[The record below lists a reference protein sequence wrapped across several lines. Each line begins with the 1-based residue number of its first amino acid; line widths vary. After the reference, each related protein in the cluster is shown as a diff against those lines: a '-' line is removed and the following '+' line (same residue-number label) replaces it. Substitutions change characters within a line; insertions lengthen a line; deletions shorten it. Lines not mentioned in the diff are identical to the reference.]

1 MNGKNGQ
8 FKKELEVFDGERDL
22 VNIISSMNNMKSQIG
37 VIEERLQKIKDI
49 QIIAFEHANSQ
60 ETTKLDHFRDTKLE
74 ENAYLMNRANNRFQ
88 SIEMDI
94 VPKHTSR
101 NSSNMIAEEVK
112 APSYNRECIINTA
125 IAQIRNQTPRN
136 ESESFSQILDDIEHK
151 NIKGNVES
159 IYQIV
164 ENEMQDIEHENQHT
178 LERRLERDELKGT
191 NPSIKHPGY
200 RINAQ
205 NQPPE
210 ISSSE
215 YSMDHAYN
223 LQQHSMQYPHSHT
236 LT

>member
-1 MNGKNGQ
+1 
-8 FKKELEVFDGERDL
+8 
-22 VNIISSMNNMKSQIG
+22 MKSQIE
-37 VIEERLQKIKDI
+37 VVEERLQKIKDI

-74 ENAYLMNRANNRFQ
+74 QNAYLMNRANNRFQ
-88 SIEMDI
+88 SIEMED
-94 VPKHTSR
+94 VPKHTNS
-101 NSSNMIAEEVK
+101 NSSNMMAEEVK
-112 APSYNRECIINTA
+112 TPLYSRGYITNTA
-125 IAQIRNQTPRN
+125 VAQIRNQKPRN
-136 ESESFSQILDDIEHK
+136 ENGSFSQILDDIEHK
-151 NIKGNVES
+151 SIKRNVKS
-159 IYQIV
+159 IHQIV

-205 NQPPE
+205 HQPPE

-223 LQQHSMQYPHSHT
+223 LQQHTMQYPHT
-236 LT
+236 LTQPPVAPHNQNEFE